1 MATIKE
7 IALLAGVSRGTVD
20 RVLNNRGGVN
30 AETEATIR
38 RIMAEQKFT
47 PNPAGVALAA
57 QKKKYKIGVILFSKM
72 NPFFDAVNQGILD
85 KAHELSL
92 FGCELIVR
100 RVAYDPQAQ
109 LSTIRALVKEQI
121 HGLIIA
127 PYNSESIA
135 SELNQ
140 LSTAGIPVIAL
151 NSDVEGAHR
160 LAYVGPDYY
169 NSGKTAAA
177 LLKLMTKGPV
187 HLGVLTGDQ
196 KILGHAQRF
205 NGFLDSLSE
214 ESRFHVVAHEENFDD
229 DQRTYDLVTRMLKK
243 HPEINA
249 LYFLTAAV
257 YGGCRALS
265 ALRAPKELCVITH
278 DEVPTTVEMMEKG
291 YVTATI
297 CQEPLWQGAKALE
310 LMFSYLSDGKQLS
323 QEQFLSKLSV
333 QIRETI

>member
-7 IALLAGVSRGTVD
+7 IAQLAGVSRGTVD

-30 AETEATIR
+30 AETEANIR

-85 KAHELSL
+85 KAHELAL
-92 FGCELIVR
+92 YGCDLAVR

-109 LSTIRALVKEQI
+109 LSTIRALIKEQI

-127 PYNSESIA
+127 PYNNEAIVA
-135 SELNQ
+135 ELNQ
-140 LSTAGIPVIAL
+140 LTTAGIPVIAL
-151 NSDVEGAHR
+151 NSDIEGAHR

-177 LLKLMTKGPV
+177 LLKLMTQGQV
-187 HLGVLTGDQ
+187 HLAVLTGDQ

-214 ESRFHVVAHEENFDD
+214 DSRFHVVSHEENFDD
-229 DQRTYDLVTRMLKK
+229 DNLSYDMIRQVLAA

-249 LYFLTAAV
+249 VYFLTAAV
-257 YGGCRALS
+257 YGGCRAI
-265 ALRAPKELCVITH
+265 AEVKRPGELCVITH
-278 DEVPTTVEMMEKG
+278 DEVPTTVDMMHRG

-297 CQEPLWQGAKALE
+297 CQEPVWQGAKALE
-310 LMFSYLSDGKQLS
+310 LMFTYLTGDGSLSRESY
-323 QEQFLSKLSV
+323 LSKLSI
-333 QIRETI
+333 QIPETL